1 MIRACE
7 DKFGEDWCANFV
19 PAFLKSRAR
28 RAGILEAREGFDCP
42 GCLGVVTKGRQGMI
56 VRMRELECRD
66 KCAAHAASRTQP
78 PLSG

>member
-1 MIRACE
+1 MVRACE
-7 DKFGEDWCANFV
+7 DEFGEDWCANFV

-28 RAGILEAREGFDCP
+28 AAGKLKAREGCDCP
-42 GCLGVVTKGRQGMI
+42 VCLGVITKGRKGMI

-66 KCAAHAASRTQP
+66 KCAAHAASLTQP